1 MLVRAAQ
8 YDTFGGGLEIG
19 DWSRRESRSYN
30 VAGYDCMVE
39 QDARCKMERRRRR
52 RRSGSE
58 VAMMGRCRVKDVT
71 YGLAWMSGSASHSAR
86 AGGRG
91 ERERVGQLTK

>member
-30 VAGYDCMVE
+30 AAGYDCMVE
-39 QDARCKMERRRRR
+39 QDAR
-52 RRSGSE
+52 
-58 VAMMGRCRVKDVT
+58 
-71 YGLAWMSGSASHSAR
+71 W
-86 AGGRG
+86 RG
-91 ERERVGQLTK
+91 EGEGEGVEVR